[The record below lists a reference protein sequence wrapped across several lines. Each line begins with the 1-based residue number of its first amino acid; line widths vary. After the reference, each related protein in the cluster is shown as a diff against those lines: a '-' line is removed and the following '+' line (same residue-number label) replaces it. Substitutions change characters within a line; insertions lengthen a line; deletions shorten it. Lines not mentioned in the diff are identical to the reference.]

1 MRGPYKRAALYERVN
16 ALFGPISVLFI
27 TKTFLLEFF
36 PGVYFCDLHR
46 NGITKAMM
54 GMGWDGAM
62 EWSARAA
69 CGVQPPV
76 AHCVLQSTMRQR
88 ARAVPRRCHA
98 SYVRRV

>member
-54 GMGWDGAM
+54 GMGWAIDATGLA
-62 EWSARAA
+62 ARGVRPPTVALRVRAA
-69 CGVQPPV
+69 VNNATATALP
-76 AHCVLQSTMRQR
+76 LLLT
-88 ARAVPRRCHA
+88 
-98 SYVRRV
+98 

>member
-54 GMGWDGAM
+54 GMGRSDGM
-62 EWSARAA
+62 ERSRCVWRAATCCTLRVAVNNATARAL
-69 CGVQPPV
+69 C
-76 AHCVLQSTMRQR
+76 R
-88 ARAVPRRCHA
+88 AAAMPLT
-98 SYVRRV
+98 